1 MSFPRGGRSCHWRL
15 EGQERGI
22 LNVEPVLAC
31 SSQSAEGK
39 AILVTFDPR
48 TKDQDTR
55 SLLALTGWT
64 CSLLAVSKCTWSSM
78 NCWTARKEKKKK
90 AVELKCPLAYN
101 NTLPFLTK
109 MESVSVCS
117 GGLTWYIH
125 CVKRSRV
132 YASVLQQSL
141 QGVVPSDRTG
151 WGINQARKMEASGGN
166 KSVKKKKK
174 TKHGGLWHKLV
185 VKYVV
190 FHLNHGRKVT
200 SIRRQ
205 NKGGGV

>member
-78 NCWTARKEKKKK
+78 NCWTARKGKKKNK
-90 AVELKCPLAYN
+90 PLN
-101 NTLPFLTK
+101 WNVLWLTIRLCLFWQRW
-109 MESVSVCS
+109 SLS
-117 GGLTWYIH
+117 
-125 CVKRSRV
+125 
-132 YASVLQQSL
+132 ASV
-141 QGVVPSDRTG
+141 
-151 WGINQARKMEASGGN
+151 AEASHDIHT
-166 KSVKKKKK
+166 VLR
-174 TKHGGLWHKLV
+174 GLGFMQVCCSKACREWSPQTAP
-185 VKYVV
+185 
-190 FHLNHGRKVT
+190 GE
-200 SIRRQ
+200 
-205 NKGGGV
+205 G